1 MSLAPPDGI
10 PLEAIT
16 PAGSFAAL
24 LRSQGLG
31 PRWDVTAGA
40 GRLDPPEATTVLAV
54 RYASGVVM
62 AGDRRATTGNLIAH
76 RRVQKVFPADGFSA
90 VAIAGVAGIAIE
102 LVKLFQTEL
111 EHYEKLEGRRLSVT
125 GKANH
130 LAAMV
135 RGQLP
140 MAFQGLVVVPLFCGY
155 DEAEEVGR
163 LYSYDVV
170 GGSYEET
177 DYATEGS
184 GGRDARLYLR
194 GLYDPGMTEAAAV
207 DLAVAALVAAAEED
221 TGTGGPDLRREIY
234 PNVATVS
241 AAGYTEVSEERVSD
255 AARRAM
261 ERAR

>member
-1 MSLAPPDGI
+1 MTSQPPDGM
-10 PLEAIT
+10 PLDAVT

-31 PRWDVTAGA
+31 PRWEAGS
-40 GRLDPPEATTVLAV
+40 LDARIAPPEATTVLAL
-54 RYASGVVM
+54 RYADGVVM
-62 AGDRRATTGNLIAH
+62 AGDRRATAGNLIAH
-76 RRVQKVFPADGFSA
+76 RRVQKVFPADGYSA
-90 VAIAGVAGIAIE
+90 VAIAGVAGIALE

-111 EHYEKLEGRRLSVT
+111 EHYEKLEGRRLSVG

-140 MAFQGLVVVPLFCGY
+140 MAFQGLVVVPLFCGW
-155 DEAEEVGR
+155 DEEEATGR

-184 GGRDARLYLR
+184 GGRDARLFLR
-194 GLYDPGMTEAAAV
+194 GAWDPAMAEAAAV

-241 AAGYTEVSEERVSD
+241 ATGYSEVAGERVAD
-255 AARRAM
+255 AARRAL

>member
-1 MSLAPPDGI
+1 V
-10 PLEAIT
+10 T

-24 LRSQGLG
+24 LRLHDLG
-31 PRWDVTAGA
+31 PHWE
-40 GRLDPPEATTVLAV
+40 LPPGGVRPDTPEGTTVLAF
-54 RYASGVVM
+54 RYADGVVM
-62 AGDRRATTGNLIAH
+62 AGDRRATAGNVIAH
-76 RRVQKVFPADGFSA
+76 RRVQKVFPADSFSA
-90 VAIAGVAGIAIE
+90 VAIAGVAGIALE
-102 LVKLFQTEL
+102 LVRLFQTEL
-111 EHYEKLEGRRLSVT
+111 EHYEKLEGRRLSVP

-155 DEAEEVGR
+155 DEQDHTGR

-194 GLYDPGMTEAAAV
+194 GTFSPDMAEAAAI

-234 PNVATVS
+234 PNVVTVS
-241 AAGYTEVSEERVSD
+241 ASGFAEIPEDRVAD
-255 AARRAM
+255 AARRAL